1 MPYPLLSTFYLLI
14 LICIICYYHL
24 KNLGLTSL
32 AYYHIVTINVLPK
45 HALSSC
51 LSGSL
56 LSNVHHII
64 CNSIMPCST
73 VYLDPFCL
81 SLMFCNALSP
91 IFFIHAWLPN
101 IINHILFIVCSV
113 PLKEIYI
120 FIYLFYLKAPDL
132 EVNLETRSFR
142 NKTKCCVI
150 LRCFGFWP
158 GNVIYKNR
166 LSRLAQ
172 SVR

>member
-32 AYYHIVTINVLPK
+32 AYYHFVTINVLPK

-91 IFFIHAWLPN
+91 IFFYSCMIAIYNQTYIIHRMFRATERN
-101 IINHILFIVCSV
+101 IYFYLFILFKG
-113 PLKEIYI
+113 PR
-120 FIYLFYLKAPDL
+120 P
-132 EVNLETRSFR
+132 
-142 NKTKCCVI
+142 
-150 LRCFGFWP
+150 
-158 GNVIYKNR
+158 
-166 LSRLAQ
+166 
-172 SVR
+172 

>member
-32 AYYHIVTINVLPK
+32 AYYHFVTINVLPK

-91 IFFIHAWLPN
+91 IFFYSCMIAIYNQPYIIHRMFRATERN
-101 IINHILFIVCSV
+101 IYFYLFILFKG
-113 PLKEIYI
+113 PR
-120 FIYLFYLKAPDL
+120 P
-132 EVNLETRSFR
+132 
-142 NKTKCCVI
+142 
-150 LRCFGFWP
+150 
-158 GNVIYKNR
+158 
-166 LSRLAQ
+166 
-172 SVR
+172 

>member
-1 MPYPLLSTFYLLI
+1 MASDDLMPYPLLSTFYLLI

-64 CNSIMPCST
+64 CNSIMHCST
-73 VYLDPFCL
+73 VYSDPFCFF
-81 SLMFCNALSP
+81 FCNFLQCIVAN
-91 IFFIHAWLPN
+91 FFIHALLPY
-101 IINHILFIVCSV
+101 IIIYILFIVCFV
-113 PLKEIYI
+113 PLNEIYI
-120 FIYLFYLKAPDL
+120 FIYYL
-132 EVNLETRSFR
+132 
-142 NKTKCCVI
+142 
-150 LRCFGFWP
+150 
-158 GNVIYKNR
+158 
-166 LSRLAQ
+166 
-172 SVR
+172 